1 MSVLRLGELFGF
13 APVTRFDAVANR
25 LAFLAG
31 VGRSLTVYGDGQ
43 QRRPLLHV
51 RDASSAVRHILAN
64 DNTERC
70 YNVVGEN
77 LSISDL
83 VAGICQLRPAASVR
97 YTEQDIRTHYSFDV
111 TNDRLLAQGW
121 APQVSASEG
130 LSELLARFTSLRS
143 SMPDQALATEID

>member
-1 MSVLRLGELFGF
+1 MSVLRLGVLFGF

-25 LAFLAG
+25 SAFLAG

-43 QRRPLLHV
+43 QRRPLIHV

-77 LSISDL
+77 VSISDL
-83 VAGICQLRPAASVR
+83 AAAICQLRPAASVR
-97 YTEQDIRTHYSFDV
+97 YTEQDVRTRFSLDV
-111 TNDRLLAQGW
+111 ANDQLLSHGW
-121 APQVSASEG
+121 SPQVSLLEG
-130 LSELLARFTSLRS
+130 LSELLAHFTSLRS
-143 SMPDQALATEID
+143 PMPDQALAVEID